1 MPRELLTEAAAG
13 FIFAA
18 ALYMCVTAVL
28 GSGKPARI
36 IPAAGLM
43 GCAALYSAGL
53 SHLAPD
59 IAGPAGGGLF
69 ALCLLAGAAALEA
82 GAVSGVCALSA
93 GLAVCAWLAQEPLV
107 KISERF
113 LGMPS
118 GVYSASFASVL
129 FFCAAA
135 LAAVILRR
143 LARSRKRVR
152 VYIKTARGEA
162 RLTALRDSGNLL
174 TEPVSGLPV
183 IIARA
188 EAVAEAAPPAVLYAL
203 GCEQVPGAR
212 DTPGAWAPG
221 ADGAKAEGADG
232 AKAEG
237 GEPQQERIYPIAYR
251 SLGGSGAL
259 YGFEPRLCLVNG
271 SRYRCV
277 VALCRSASFAGCA
290 AGAASIAR
298 RRILARTLAISSFME
313 NGFVI

>member
-113 LGMPS
+113 LGMHS
-118 GVYSASFASVL
+118 GVYAASFASVL
-129 FFCAAA
+129 FFWTVS

-203 GCEQVPGAR
+203 GCEQVPGA
-212 DTPGAWAPG
+212 WAP
-221 ADGAKAEGADG
+221 GADG

-290 AGAASIAR
+290 ALVNLDR
-298 RRILARTLAISSFME
+298 QEEWT
-313 NGFVI
+313 

>member
-1 MPRELLTEAAAG
+1 
-13 FIFAA
+13 
-18 ALYMCVTAVL
+18 
-28 GSGKPARI
+28 
-36 IPAAGLM
+36 
-43 GCAALYSAGL
+43 
-53 SHLAPD
+53 
-59 IAGPAGGGLF
+59 
-69 ALCLLAGAAALEA
+69 
-82 GAVSGVCALSA
+82 
-93 GLAVCAWLAQEPLV
+93 
-107 KISERF
+107 
-113 LGMPS
+113 MPS
-118 GVYSASFASVL
+118 GVYAASFASVL

-203 GCEQVPGAR
+203 GCEQVPGA
-212 DTPGAWAPG
+212 WAP
-221 ADGAKAEGADG
+221 GADG

-259 YGFEPRLCLVNG
+259 YGFEPQICLVGG

-290 AGAASIAR
+290 ALVNLDR
-298 RRILARTLAISSFME
+298 QEEWT
-313 NGFVI
+313 

>member
-1 MPRELLTEAAAG
+1 MRDGGSRQRKARADNSGGGAYGLCGAVFGGAFAFGAG
-13 FIFAA
+13 
-18 ALYMCVTAVL
+18 YC
-28 GSGKPARI
+28 
-36 IPAAGLM
+36 
-43 GCAALYSAGL
+43 
-53 SHLAPD
+53 
-59 IAGPAGGGLF
+59 GGGLF

-152 VYIKTARGEA
+152 VYIKTTRGEA

-203 GCEQVPGAR
+203 GCEQVPGA
-212 DTPGAWAPG
+212 WVPG
-221 ADGAKAEGADG
+221 ADGAKAEDG
-232 AKAEG
+232 E
-237 GEPQQERIYPIAYR
+237 QQERIYPIAYR

-290 AGAASIAR
+290 ALVNLDR
-298 RRILARTLAISSFME
+298 QEEWT
-313 NGFVI
+313 

>member
-18 ALYMCVTAVL
+18 ALYMCLMVIL
-28 GSGKPARI
+28 CRGKPARI

-82 GAVSGVCALSA
+82 GAVPGVYALCA
-93 GLAVCAWLAQEPLV
+93 GLAVCGGLAQEPLV
-107 KISERF
+107 KISEHF
-113 LGMPS
+113 LGMPP
-118 GVYSASFASVL
+118 GVYAASFASVL
-129 FFCAAA
+129 FFWAVS

-162 RLTALRDSGNLL
+162 EFTALRDSGNLL

-188 EAVAEAAPPAVLYAL
+188 EAAAEAAPPAVLYAL

-212 DTPGAWAPG
+212 DTPGAWDTPG
-221 ADGAKAEGADG
+221 ARNTPGADG

-290 AGAASIAR
+290 ALVNLDR
-298 RRILARTLAISSFME
+298 QEEWT
-313 NGFVI
+313 

>member
-129 FFCAAA
+129 FFWAVS

-162 RLTALRDSGNLL
+162 RFTALRDSGNLL

-203 GCEQVPGAR
+203 GCEQVPGAW
-212 DTPGAWAPG
+212 DTPG
-221 ADGAKAEGADG
+221 ADGAKAEDG
-232 AKAEG
+232 E
-237 GEPQQERIYPIAYR
+237 QQERIYPIAYR

-290 AGAASIAR
+290 ALVNLDR
-298 RRILARTLAISSFME
+298 QEEWT
-313 NGFVI
+313 

>member
-82 GAVSGVCALSA
+82 GAVSGVYALCA
-93 GLAVCAWLAQEPLV
+93 GLAVCGGLAQEPLV
-107 KISERF
+107 KISERC

-152 VYIKTARGEA
+152 VYIKTTRGEA

-188 EAVAEAAPPAVLYAL
+188 EAVAEAAPSAVLYAL
-203 GCEQVPGAR
+203 GCEQVPGA
-212 DTPGAWAPG
+212 WVPG
-221 ADGAKAEGADG
+221 ADGAKAEDG
-232 AKAEG
+232 E
-237 GEPQQERIYPIAYR
+237 QQERIYPIAYR

-290 AGAASIAR
+290 ALVNLDR
-298 RRILARTLAISSFME
+298 QEEWT
-313 NGFVI
+313 

>member
-18 ALYMCVTAVL
+18 ALYMCVTAVF

-152 VYIKTARGEA
+152 VYIKTTRGEA

-203 GCEQVPGAR
+203 GCEQVPGA
-212 DTPGAWAPG
+212 
-221 ADGAKAEGADG
+221 DGAKAEDG
-232 AKAEG
+232 E
-237 GEPQQERIYPIAYR
+237 QQERIYPIAYR

-290 AGAASIAR
+290 ALVNLDR
-298 RRILARTLAISSFME
+298 QEEWT
-313 NGFVI
+313 

>member
-152 VYIKTARGEA
+152 VYIKTTRGEA

-188 EAVAEAAPPAVLYAL
+188 EAVAFHPQRYRNTPWRPSEVCRAVPSKEQPSGLPPASAT
-203 GCEQVPGAR
+203 PIPR
-212 DTPGAWAPG
+212 D
-221 ADGAKAEGADG
+221 KA
-232 AKAEG
+232 
-237 GEPQQERIYPIAYR
+237 
-251 SLGGSGAL
+251 
-259 YGFEPRLCLVNG
+259 
-271 SRYRCV
+271 
-277 VALCRSASFAGCA
+277 
-290 AGAASIAR
+290 
-298 RRILARTLAISSFME
+298 
-313 NGFVI
+313 

>member
-1 MPRELLTEAAAG
+1 
-13 FIFAA
+13 
-18 ALYMCVTAVL
+18 
-28 GSGKPARI
+28 
-36 IPAAGLM
+36 
-43 GCAALYSAGL
+43 
-53 SHLAPD
+53 
-59 IAGPAGGGLF
+59 
-69 ALCLLAGAAALEA
+69 
-82 GAVSGVCALSA
+82 
-93 GLAVCAWLAQEPLV
+93 
-107 KISERF
+107 
-113 LGMPS
+113 MPS

-152 VYIKTARGEA
+152 VYIKTTRGEA

-203 GCEQVPGAR
+203 GCEQVPGA
-212 DTPGAWAPG
+212 WVPG
-221 ADGAKAEGADG
+221 ADGAKAEDG
-232 AKAEG
+232 E
-237 GEPQQERIYPIAYR
+237 QQERIYPIAYR

-290 AGAASIAR
+290 ALVNLDR
-298 RRILARTLAISSFME
+298 QEDWT
-313 NGFVI
+313 

>member
-203 GCEQVPGAR
+203 GCEQVPGA
-212 DTPGAWAPG
+212 WVPG
-221 ADGAKAEGADG
+221 ADEAKAEDG
-232 AKAEG
+232 E
-237 GEPQQERIYPIAYR
+237 QQERIYPIAYR

-290 AGAASIAR
+290 ALVNLDR
-298 RRILARTLAISSFME
+298 QEEWT
-313 NGFVI
+313 

>member
-1 MPRELLTEAAAG
+1 MPHELLTEAAAG

-18 ALYMCVTAVL
+18 ALYMCLTVIL
-28 GSGKPARI
+28 GRGKPARI

-69 ALCLLAGAAALEA
+69 ALCLLAGSAALEA
-82 GAVSGVCALSA
+82 GAVAGVYALSA
-93 GLAVCAWLAQEPLV
+93 GLAVCAGLAQEPLV

-113 LGMPS
+113 LGMHS
-118 GVYSASFASVL
+118 GVYAASFASVL
-129 FFCAAA
+129 FFWTVS

-143 LARSRKRVR
+143 LARSRIWVR
-152 VYIKTARGEA
+152 VYIKTARVEA
-162 RLTALRDSGNLL
+162 EFTALRDSGNLL

-203 GCEQVPGAR
+203 GCEQVPGAW
-212 DTPGAWAPG
+212 DTPG
-221 ADGAKAEGADG
+221 ADGAKT
-232 AKAEG
+232 EG

-259 YGFEPRLCLVNG
+259 YGFEPRLCLVGG

-290 AGAASIAR
+290 ALVNLDR
-298 RRILARTLAISSFME
+298 QEEWT
-313 NGFVI
+313 

>member
-118 GVYSASFASVL
+118 GVYAASFASVL

-203 GCEQVPGAR
+203 GCEQVPGA
-212 DTPGAWAPG
+212 WATG
-221 ADGAKAEGADG
+221 ADGAKAED
-232 AKAEG
+232 

-290 AGAASIAR
+290 ALVNLDR
-298 RRILARTLAISSFME
+298 QEEWT
-313 NGFVI
+313 